1 MADHVLIVMSEPEDG
16 QLDAFT
22 TWYDTVHLPEML
34 STPGFVAARRYQ
46 AGPALGAEPPRRFLA
61 IYEVDGSLPD
71 ALTALGA
78 AAPGFTMSPAFD
90 AAKALAYTFTPV
102 GDRMEAKPR

>member
-1 MADHVLIVMSEPEDG
+1 MADHVLIVMSDPAEG
-16 QLDAFT
+16 QVDAFN

-34 STPGFVAARRYQ
+34 TTPGFVAARRYE
-46 AGPALGAEPPRRFLA
+46 AGPALGEEPPRRFLA
-61 IYEVDGSLPD
+61 VYEIEGSLQD
-71 ALTALGA
+71 ALAAVGA

-90 AAKALAYTFTPV
+90 AAAALAYTYTPV